1 MNFFRRL
8 WDRLSAYL
16 PLILMALLASASWW
30 LVRSVPELLA
40 PTLNKSVRQDPDYRL
55 TDFSVQSFD
64 KSGRL
69 TREVSG
75 DKAQHYP
82 ATEALNIDQIRIYA
96 ENETGGTMTAKA
108 THGVATDDGTQV
120 TLTGDVRAIRHAQG
134 TNVQVELAGER
145 LLALPD
151 EDRLVS
157 SDPIRITR
165 GQDIFTAESLDF
177 NSNTGQ
183 YQLQGRVRGTLM
195 SKTQP

>member
-30 LVRSVPELLA
+30 LVRSMPELLT
-40 PTLNKSVRQDPDYRL
+40 PPHNKTVRQDPDYRL
-55 TDFSVQSFD
+55 THFSVQSFD

-82 ATEALNIDQIRIYA
+82 ATETLNIDQIRIYA
-96 ENETGGTMTAKA
+96 ENETGATMTAKA
-108 THGVATDDGTQV
+108 THGVATDDGTKV
-120 TLTGDVRAIRHAQG
+120 TLTGDVRAIRHAHG
-134 TNVQVELAGER
+134 THIQMELAGER

-157 SDPIRITR
+157 SDPIRLTR
-165 GQDIFTAESLDF
+165 GQDVFTAESLDF

-195 SKTQP
+195 PKTQP